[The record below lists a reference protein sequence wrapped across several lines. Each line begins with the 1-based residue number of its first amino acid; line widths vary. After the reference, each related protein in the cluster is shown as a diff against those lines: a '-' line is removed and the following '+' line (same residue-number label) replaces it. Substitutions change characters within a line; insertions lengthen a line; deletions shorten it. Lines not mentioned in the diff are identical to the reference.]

1 MYATITCLR
10 ERGKR
15 RNDHQIDSD
24 PGTAGDLILAM
35 VGGVY
40 ELKLA
45 DIDDSQQ
52 QKPIIPSLYDARLVS
67 MHGNGMLFRG
77 YERGS
82 DGAGYVQEWR
92 AVMLNG
98 KGGG

>member
-1 MYATITCLR
+1 MHATITRLR

-15 RNDHQIDSD
+15 RNEHQIQSD
-24 PGTAGDLILAM
+24 QGVAGDLGMAM
-35 VGGVY
+35 VSGVY

-52 QKPIIPSLYDARLVS
+52 QKPIIPSLYDAQLITVQGRS
-67 MHGNGMLFRG
+67 MLFRG
-77 YERGS
+77 YEKGA

-92 AVMLNG
+92 AVLQSG
-98 KGGG
+98 